1 MLPYQNK
8 AYSKQAYYSTQKLG
22 FRNFVWGYW
31 AYANLHLH
39 WDIATEADNMIIQDS
54 YRGPGFLLT
63 DSARLLRKLIDRRLQ
78 PLGLSRAQWSILAI
92 LSNHEGLSQSQISDE
107 LEIEKSTVGRLID
120 QVEKSG
126 WIERRPIL
134 GDRRLWG
141 VHLTDQARQLI
152 ANVESVI
159 LNTRTE
165 MLRGL
170 SAEQQQDL
178 SEILQTVKSNLSA
191 ALELD
196 QAQLHLQKFED
207 ATD

>member
-1 MLPYQNK
+1 
-8 AYSKQAYYSTQKLG
+8 
-22 FRNFVWGYW
+22 
-31 AYANLHLH
+31 
-39 WDIATEADNMIIQDS
+39 MIIQDS

-78 PLGLSRAQWSILAI
+78 PLGLSRAQWSVLAI

-120 QVEKSG
+120 QIEKSG
-126 WIERRPIL
+126 WIERRPIP

-141 VHLTDQARQLI
+141 VHLTDQARELI
-152 ANVESVI
+152 ADVESVI
-159 LNTRTE
+159 LQTRTE

-170 SAEQQQDL
+170 SAKQQQDL
-178 SEILQTVKSNLSA
+178 SEILQTVKLNLCT

-207 ATD
+207 ATS

>member
-1 MLPYQNK
+1 
-8 AYSKQAYYSTQKLG
+8 
-22 FRNFVWGYW
+22 
-31 AYANLHLH
+31 
-39 WDIATEADNMIIQDS
+39 MIIHDS

-92 LSNHEGLSQSQISDE
+92 LSNHDGLSQSQISDE
-107 LEIEKSTVGRLID
+107 LEIEKSTAGRLID

-126 WIERRPIL
+126 WIERRPIP

-141 VHLTDQARQLI
+141 IHLTDRARRLI
-152 ANVESVI
+152 AEVESIV
-159 LNTRTE
+159 LHTRAE

-170 SAEQQQDL
+170 SAEQQHDL
-178 SEILQTVKSNLSA
+178 SALLQTVKGNLAA

-196 QAQLHLQKFED
+196 QAQLHSQRFED
-207 ATD
+207 AIS